1 MATARITADDQ
12 GAKVILAAALMLA
25 YSTISVAIRLQT
37 RWPWRQLYRQED
49 TMLMLAWISSIAYT
63 ASVALAVQEGFGLK
77 DNLVPEGN
85 DYRINILLS
94 VSFVLFFVTKG
105 LGTASYSM
113 FLESLTE
120 EDSIHRTVVKAGHV
134 LSVVWIVPAIVTT
147 AIYAAREDSKAA
159 WIVFGATHAIV
170 LAVLFGSTT
179 RMITAARLSWHRKC
193 RAVLWFGLAP
203 CLVGVIIV
211 RLAHT
216 PHDVFVPGFT
226 QSAIQLIIIMVI
238 EMHFN
243 LINAAY
249 PNLLV
254 FIDKTSTKGIH
265 SAPRSVSIFAI
276 PSSNSTSSSGKHSDL
291 SLEAHTKLGSFRRGP
306 RDRLDLNTSDSQ
318 KPIVGSSDDSRS
330 MLDNDRDCSN
340 DW

>member
-1 MATARITADDQ
+1 MDTARITADDQ

-25 YSTISVAIRLQT
+25 YSTISVANRLQT
-37 RWPWRQLYRQED
+37 RWPWRQLYRRED
-49 TMLMLAWISSIAYT
+49 SMLLLAWISSIAYT

-77 DNLVPEGN
+77 DNLVPEDN

-113 FLESLTE
+113 FLENLAE
-120 EDSIHRTVVKAGHV
+120 EDLIHCIVVKAGHI
-134 LSVVWIVPAIVTT
+134 LSVAWIVPAIVTT
-147 AIYAAREDSKAA
+147 AIYATRQASKAA
-159 WIVFGATHAIV
+159 WIVFGAAHAIV

-179 RMITAARLSWHRKC
+179 RMITAARLSCYRKC

-203 CLVGVIIV
+203 CLVGVIII

-216 PHDVFVPGFT
+216 PHGIFVPGFT
-226 QSAIQLIIIMVI
+226 QSAIQLIILMII

-265 SAPRSVSIFAI
+265 SAPKSLSIFAFQ
-276 PSSNSTSSSGKHSDL
+276 SSDSTSSSGKHSDL
-291 SLEAHTKLGSFRRGP
+291 YLEVQTKLGSFRP
-306 RDRLDLNTSDSQ
+306 DTRDRVDLNTSDSQ
-318 KPIVGSSDDSRS
+318 KPIVDDDRS
-330 MLDNDRDCSN
+330 MLDDDRNCSN
-340 DW
+340 G